1 MKHLLRRCTVLTL
14 SVLTAISFAM
24 PGAYAETEVIPASP
38 DVQTESRIVTTM
50 PKRKDASGQ
59 AFRVIN
65 RNKPSFTKAQMN
77 TRSFERY
84 SRLDRLGRC
93 GTAFA
98 NVSRKTMPAAERGSI
113 GMVRPTG
120 WHTVRYSNVPG
131 RYLYNRCHLIGYQL
145 TGENAN
151 PRNLITGTRYLNIEG
166 MLPFEN
172 MVADYVKETGHHV
185 LYRVKPKFKGNNLLA
200 SGVYMEAKS
209 VEDKGRGVS
218 FHVYCYNRQPGIKIN
233 YANGNSRQ
241 IGGASGT
248 GSRVTTHHSGGST
261 GSGKSTYV
269 YLSKTGTKFHRY
281 SCHTLSRSR
290 ANRSIRKVKRSW
302 AIRNGYQACKVCKP

>member
-1 MKHLLRRCTVLTL
+1 MKQLWKQCAILTL
-14 SVLTAISFAM
+14 SVLTVISFAM
-24 PGAYAETEVIPASP
+24 PGAYAETEAMPASTGTK
-38 DVQTESRIVTTM
+38 TESRLVTRA
-50 PKRKDASGQ
+50 PERKSASGQ
-59 AFRVIN
+59 AFRTIN
-65 RNKPSFTKAQMN
+65 GNKPSFTKAQMN

-98 NVSRKTMPAAERGSI
+98 NVSRKTMPSSERGSI

-172 MVADYVKETGHHV
+172 MVADYVRETGHHV
-185 LYRVKPKFKGNNLLA
+185 LYRVKPKFSGNNLLA
-200 SGVYMEAKS
+200 SGVYMEARS

-218 FHVYCYNRQPGIKIN
+218 FHVYCYNRQPGIRIN

-241 IGGASGT
+241 IGGGSGSA
-248 GSRVTTHHSGGST
+248 SRVTSHSSGSST
-261 GSGKSTYV
+261 GSGTSTYV

-281 SCHTLSRSR
+281 SCSTLSRSR
-290 ANRSIRKVKRSW
+290 AARTVRKVKRSW
-302 AIRNGYQACKVCKP
+302 AIRNGYEACKVCRP